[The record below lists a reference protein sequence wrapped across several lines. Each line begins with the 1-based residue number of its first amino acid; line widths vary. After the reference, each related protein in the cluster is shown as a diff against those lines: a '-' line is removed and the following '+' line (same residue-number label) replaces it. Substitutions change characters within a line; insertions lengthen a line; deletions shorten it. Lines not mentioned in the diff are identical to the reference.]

1 MRALRAHIAETTQ
14 GPKDPLFQ
22 VPAKRRGTFRALTYA
37 ELVKG
42 IKTLAGAAGYDPK
55 QFASHSL
62 RRGGALA
69 FRMGAPVQQ
78 IQLQG
83 DWLSDAVYRYRV

>member
-22 VPAKRRGTFRALTYA
+22 VPAKKRGTFRALTYA

-62 RRGGALA
+62 RRGGATLA

-83 DWLSDAVYRYRV
+83 DWLSDAVYR

>member
-1 MRALRAHIAETTQ
+1 M
-14 GPKDPLFQ
+14 
-22 VPAKRRGTFRALTYA
+22 
-37 ELVKG
+37 KG
-42 IKTLAGAAGYDPK
+42 IKTLAGAAAYDPK

-62 RRGGALA
+62 RRGGATLA

-83 DWLSDAVYRYRV
+83 DWLSDAVYRYQQVHLANRLATTHSDGRDGRHSWLVVWGSRAG